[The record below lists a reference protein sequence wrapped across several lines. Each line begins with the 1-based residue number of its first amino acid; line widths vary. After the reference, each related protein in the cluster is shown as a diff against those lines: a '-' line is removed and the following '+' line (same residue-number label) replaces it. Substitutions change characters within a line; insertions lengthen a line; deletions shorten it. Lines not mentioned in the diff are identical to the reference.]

1 MGLIY
6 NHLATL
12 IVAVLASILTLLWHD
27 LGIINILDDPMF
39 VDYASVLD
47 IFFILA
53 VPITWFLTAVCFVSQ
68 ISADYMHGDHKPKK
82 STEKSVKKIVYT
94 SDGIISE

>member
-1 MGLIY
+1 MGLVY

-53 VPITWFLTAVCFVSQ
+53 VPITWFLTAVCFVAQ

-82 STEKSVKKIVYT
+82 SAKKIVYT
-94 SDGIISE
+94 TDGIISE

>member
-39 VDYASVLD
+39 VDYAAVLD
-47 IFFILA
+47 IFFMLA
-53 VPITWFLTAVCFVSQ
+53 VPITWFLTAVCFVAQ

-82 STEKSVKKIVYT
+82 SAKKIVYT
-94 SDGIISE
+94 TDGIISE

>member
-39 VDYASVLD
+39 VDYASVPD

-68 ISADYMHGDHKPKK
+68 ISADYMHGHEPTQKSTKK
-82 STEKSVKKIVYT
+82 SVYT
-94 SDGIISE
+94 ADGNLSG

>member
-1 MGLIY
+1 MGLVY

-12 IVAVLASILTLLWHD
+12 VCGIFASVLTLLW
-27 LGIINILDDPMF
+27 PMF

-68 ISADYMHGDHKPKK
+68 ISADYMHGHEPTQK
-82 STEKSVKKIVYT
+82 STKKTVYT
-94 SDGIISE
+94 SDGNLSG

>member
-53 VPITWFLTAVCFVSQ
+53 VPITWFLTAVCFVAQ
-68 ISADYMHGDHKPKK
+68 ISADYMHGHKPKK
-82 STEKSVKKIVYT
+82 STEKSAKKIVYT
-94 SDGIISE
+94 TDGIISE

>member
-68 ISADYMHGDHKPKK
+68 ISTDYMHGHEPTQK
-82 STEKSVKKIVYT
+82 STKKTVYT
-94 SDGIISE
+94 ADGNTSG

>member
-1 MGLIY
+1 MGLVY

-12 IVAVLASILTLLWHD
+12 VVAVFASVLTLLW
-27 LGIINILDDPMF
+27 PMF
-39 VDYASVLD
+39 VDYAAVLD
-47 IFFILA
+47 VVFLLA

-82 STEKSVKKIVYT
+82 SAKKIVYT
-94 SDGIISE
+94 TDGIISE

>member
-1 MGLIY
+1 MGLVY

-12 IVAVLASILTLLWHD
+12 VMAVLASILTLLWHD

-39 VDYASVLD
+39 VDYASVLA

-68 ISADYMHGDHKPKK
+68 ISADYMHGHEPTQKSTKK
-82 STEKSVKKIVYT
+82 SVYT
-94 SDGIISE
+94 ADGNLSG